1 MVGPQDNKAASP
13 CNRFRFFRRNVYNS
27 RRALQHAA
35 DGCVRRE
42 RINPEERHVKLH
54 EYQAKELFAKYGVAV
69 PKGSVA
75 STPAEVA
82 AKLREIG
89 GKGVVKAQVH
99 AGGRGKAG
107 GVKVVKSPEEGEAFA
122 RGLLGKRLVTHQ
134 TGPEGVPVD
143 KLLVE
148 EAIGIKKE
156 LYASIIVEPSMK
168 TAVFIASEAGGMDI
182 EEVAAKTP
190 EKIVRLA
197 VDPIIGFQGFMGRK
211 LATGLNIEP
220 SLMRPAA
227 AFFENLYRLFIATDA
242 SMAEVNPLVITTD
255 GRILAADAKI
265 NLDDDALF
273 RHKDLEGLRDIG
285 QEDPLDV
292 KASEADVNYIRL
304 DGDVGCMV
312 NGAGLAMATMDL
324 IKLMG
329 SQPANFLD
337 VGGGASEDKVK
348 AAFLILLSDK
358 KVKKVLVN
366 IFGGI
371 LRCDVAARGIIAAV
385 KEKGINVPLVVR
397 MRGTNAE
404 EGLKLLRESGLKV
417 IIANDLQEAAEKAVK
432 AA

>member
-1 MVGPQDNKAASP
+1 
-13 CNRFRFFRRNVYNS
+13 
-27 RRALQHAA
+27 
-35 DGCVRRE
+35 
-42 RINPEERHVKLH
+42 VKLH
-54 EYQAKELFAKYGVAV
+54 EYQAKELFAKYGVTV

-82 AKLREIG
+82 AKLRAIG

-122 RGLLGKRLVTHQ
+122 KGLLGKRLVTHQ

-227 AFFENLYRLFIATDA
+227 AFFENLYKLFIATDA

-273 RHKDLEGLRDIG
+273 RHKDLEALRDIG

-312 NGAGLAMATMDL
+312 NGAGLAMATMDI

>member
-1 MVGPQDNKAASP
+1 MSGAN
-13 CNRFRFFRRNVYNS
+13 
-27 RRALQHAA
+27 
-35 DGCVRRE
+35 G
-42 RINPEERHVKLH
+42 IIPEEQRVKLH
-54 EYQAKELFAKYGVAV
+54 EYQAKALFAKYGVNV

-107 GVKVVKSPEEGEAFA
+107 GVKVVKSPEEGEQFA
-122 RGLLGKRLVTHQ
+122 KGLLGKRLVTHQ

-148 EAIGIKKE
+148 EVIGIQKE
-156 LYASIIVEPSMK
+156 LYASIVVEPSMK
-168 TAVFIASEAGGMDI
+168 TAVFIVSEAGGMDI
-182 EEVAAKTP
+182 EEVAAKSP
-190 EKIVRLA
+190 EKIVRLS
-197 VDPIIGFQGFMGRK
+197 VDPIIGFQPFMGRK
-211 LATGLNIEP
+211 LATGLNIDP
-220 SLMRPAA
+220 ALMRPAA
-227 AFFENLYRLFIATDA
+227 AFFENLYKLFVATDA

-265 NLDDDALF
+265 GLDDDALF
-273 RHKDLEGLRDIG
+273 RHKDLADLRDIG
-285 QEDPLDV
+285 QEDALDV

-371 LRCDVAARGIIAAV
+371 LRCDVAARGIIGAV
-385 KEKGINVPLVVR
+385 KEKGINVPLVIR

-417 IIANDLQEAAEKAVK
+417 IIANDLQEAAEKAVR